1 LGDVLSS
8 IPSGNIPA
16 IMQQRGY
23 DAVIDVPDGRVID
36 NKKAKEFV
44 RIYKNMSVE
53 EVRRYYEIIGDFV
66 TWCKE
71 EEIPIE

>member
-1 LGDVLSS
+1 
-8 IPSGNIPA
+8 
-16 IMQQRGY
+16 MQQRGY